1 MSKRVRMYSTK
12 WCADCRNAKQFLSRH
27 NVPFD
32 EVDIDGNDAAADLV
46 IEWSGGRRVIPTFH
60 IEEEVK
66 APVILH
72 NPPQAVLAQQL
83 GLTS

>member
-1 MSKRVRMYSTK
+1 MSKRIRMYSTK

-32 EVDIDGNDAAADLV
+32 EVDIDGNDAAARLV

-60 IEEEVK
+60 IEEEGAALV
-66 APVILH
+66 VLH
-72 NPPQAVLAQQL
+72 NPPHTVLAHQL
-83 GLTS
+83 GLTL

>member
-1 MSKRVRMYSTK
+1 MSKRVRMYSTN
-12 WCADCRNAKQFLSRH
+12 WCAACRNAKQFLSRH
-27 NVPFD
+27 DVPID
-32 EVDIDGNDAAADLV
+32 EVDIDGNDAAARLV

-60 IEEEVK
+60 IEEEGK

-72 NPPQAVLAQQL
+72 NPPITVLAQQL

>member
-1 MSKRVRMYSTK
+1 MSKRVRIYSTK

-32 EVDIDGNDAAADLV
+32 EVDIDGNAAAAGLV
-46 IEWSGGRRVIPTFH
+46 LEWSGGRRVIPTFH
-60 IEEEVK
+60 IEEEGK
-66 APVILH
+66 PPVILH
-72 NPPQAVLAQQL
+72 NPPHTVLAQQL